1 MRVKVSSLKRMIH
14 EAVKTQYY
22 PMITLSSGEETE
34 WGSPEHVLDM
44 ENALETLCTI
54 RNQQR
59 PATAARTR
67 YSQACSQLRSQIKSA
82 RARLAKTAEVEAPV
96 ESGAEDGEVV
106 EIDVQ

>member
-1 MRVKVSSLKRMIH
+1 MRVKVSSLKRMVQ
-14 EAVKTQYY
+14 EAVQTQYY
-22 PMITLSSGEETE
+22 PTVTLSSGEEAE
-34 WGSPEHVLDM
+34 WGSPEHVMDM

-67 YSQACSQLRSQIKSA
+67 YSQACSQLRNQIKSA
-82 RARLAKTAEVEAPV
+82 RARLMKAEEKEKELDV
-96 ESGAEDGEVV
+96 STGGEVV